1 MADAYV
7 KVLKEDNG
15 DIIYPQTVST
25 AVFTSNG
32 SDVETEM
39 GKYVTATD
47 IVSTSA
53 LSPVVST
60 AMIQDEAVTTA
71 KIDDGAVTKAKVD
84 ATTYNGGTEDGWA
97 VSYLPNGKKMWN
109 IKGTFTTSSYTVGPN
124 SWGYASNIATLPTS
138 VNSINDV
145 YVMSWASPTGG
156 SASTKF
162 WVYNGVL
169 VGGDRAFGIAAQEL
183 YGSGTITSGGHF
195 SITLIEA

>member
-60 AMIQDEAVTTA
+60 AMIQNEAVTID
-71 KIDDGAVTKAKVD
+71 KIDSDVIDGIGKYS
-84 ATTYNGGTEDGWA
+84 TTE
-97 VSYLPNGKKMWN
+97 VE
-109 IKGTFTTSSYTVGPN
+109 TTSTWIDGKTIYRRVFQFD
-124 SWGYASNIATLPTS
+124 A
-138 VNSINDV
+138 
-145 YVMSWASPTGG
+145 
-156 SASTKF
+156 
-162 WVYNGVL
+162 
-169 VGGDRAFGIAAQEL
+169 
-183 YGSGTITSGGHF
+183 GSGDGKTIDIGNNVGDITSMFCIMKTNQDNSGLSAFVPYSNNDFNYIMILQRSSQSSLYLYRG
-195 SITLIEA
+195 SQVRGMRYGTLVLEYTHTS

>member
-25 AVFTSNG
+25 AVFTSGG

-39 GKYVTATD
+39 GKYVTAEE

-53 LSPVVST
+53 ITPVVST
-60 AMIQDEAVTTA
+60 AMLQDEAVTTT

-84 ATTYNGGTEDGWA
+84 ATTYNGGTENGWT
-97 VSYLPNGKKMWN
+97 VSYLPNGKKMWS
-109 IKGTFTTSSYTVGPN
+109 IKGTFTTSSYTVGVGN
-124 SWGYASNIATLPTS
+124 WGYAQNIATLPTS

-145 YVMSWASPTGG
+145 YVMSWVSPTGG
-156 SASTKF
+156 SASTRF
-162 WVYNGVL
+162 WVYNGTL
-169 VGGDRAFGIAAQEL
+169 VGGDRAFGIAAEEV
-183 YGSGTITSGGHF
+183 YGSGTITSGGRF

>member
-71 KIDDGAVTKAKVD
+71 KIDDGAITAAKIDWTSILCGTTPTASSIASMQDKTVTVNIPTQANTDYKIFLQQGSG
-84 ATTYNGGTEDGWA
+84 N
-97 VSYLPNGKKMWN
+97 SYWTWIAMRPKSK
-109 IKGTFTTSSYTVGPN
+109 TTTSFEVQ
-124 SWGYASNIATLPTS
+124 
-138 VNSINDV
+138 
-145 YVMSWASPTGG
+145 
-156 SASTKF
+156 F
-162 WVYNGVL
+162 YNN
-169 VGGDRAFGIAAQEL
+169 
-183 YGSGTITSGGHF
+183 GSGTSGDVWAYYL
-195 SITLIEA
+195 LIP